1 MQKYNR
7 QFFSKININKI
18 MYVKIVNKTWK
29 KLKFTLFIFLQ
40 GCQVDS
46 SMFLY
51 YNIGDADKVEFSVDG
66 NDVVGTYTSDDGA
79 RYVLH

>member
-1 MQKYNR
+1 
-7 QFFSKININKI
+7 
-18 MYVKIVNKTWK
+18 
-29 KLKFTLFIFLQ
+29 
-40 GCQVDS
+40 
-46 SMFLY
+46 MFLY